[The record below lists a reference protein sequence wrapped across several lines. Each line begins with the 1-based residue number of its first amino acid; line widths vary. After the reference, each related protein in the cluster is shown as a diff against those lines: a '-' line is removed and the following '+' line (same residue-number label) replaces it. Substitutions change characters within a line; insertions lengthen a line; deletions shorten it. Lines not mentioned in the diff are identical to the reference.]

1 MDNTLLQNQ
10 KEFNQKFLGTYQ
22 QELSDP
28 TRKDHQFDS
37 APAVTDGQVKNTS
50 KDDAKALAQQLTPPS
65 VATEELT
72 QTSTSILA
80 LTAFG
85 YPLIDFTNALLP
97 NGAPVGSRHKSAIKL
112 ALDLLIICDGD
123 AQKVITLMSQLQWV
137 KDIVAE
143 RGQKEMD
150 DIMEA
155 AQKLKHKRESENFYE
170 LQPSKDMRH
179 AIEQVTNR
187 RYTDLVKE
195 VNNQMIGKSVDS
207 NSNITD
213 MLERIGDE
221 IAKLF
226 PRYPLLKL
234 LCYGLEKKY
243 YVVALFVGGAF
254 AMTLMTRCW
263 YQSGMEPGRRC
274 RLNSVLEL
282 IGRSGGGKHI
292 AVKLYKLMMTPIK
305 QADAAQEAALNRWN
319 EERDQKSGGEKN
331 KTPRPKGIFRCMPSE
346 TSAAAIR
353 EAQFNAK
360 ELIDGE
366 EWPLHVSHFNSELDD
381 LIDQMKKGYMN
392 IEKLFLKGFHNEP
405 DGAYL
410 KTSSS
415 MIGEYDVH
423 FNAVYSGTPDALRKQ
438 TTKENFVKGRL
449 FRITAVPLA
458 DSDFQT
464 RKRHKYDEKDRERD
478 EALLDWC
485 YKLDSTK
492 GEIPCDDI
500 DLALC
505 QWTDRRMADAKEN
518 NRSLALEDMVK
529 RPYWHGMN
537 YALPFIVSRHWDQM
551 VEDGGKY
558 KCSADF
564 KTDKY
569 DRQLALLIVNAHYAF
584 QQHFFLA
591 VGEQYYDNQESEQA
605 TGRTHQQKT
614 WIGYHRLPQIFTRED
629 VDRCFGYNGN
639 ANSINSKI
647 KRLMDDGLAQK
658 ITSGPDKG
666 KYRKLQ

>member
-1 MDNTLLQNQ
+1 MEKENKS
-10 KEFNQKFLGTYQ
+10 KEFNEKFLGSYQ

-28 TRKDHQFDS
+28 TNKNHQFDS
-37 APAVTDGQVKNTS
+37 EKTMADGQVTNPAT
-50 KDDAKALAQQLTPPS
+50 ATPTEAQQLAAS
-65 VATEELT
+65 VTKPAD
-72 QTSTSILA
+72 SPD

-85 YPLIDFTNALLP
+85 YSLVDFANALLP

-112 ALDLLIICDGD
+112 AYDLLIVCDGD
-123 AQKVITLMSQLQWV
+123 VKKVLHLLMQLPWV
-137 KDIVAE
+137 KDVVAE
-143 RGQKEMD
+143 RGQKEID
-150 DIMEA
+150 DIMDA
-155 AQKLKHKRESENFYE
+155 AQKLKHKRESENYYE
-170 LQPSKDMRH
+170 LLPSKEMRR
-179 AIEQVTNR
+179 AIEQVTGR
-187 RYTDLVKE
+187 KFTALVKE
-195 VNNQMIGKSVDS
+195 IQKQALGGL
-207 NSNITD
+207 TD
-213 MLERIGDE
+213 AEQHDTTAMLERIGRE
-221 IAKLF
+221 IEKLF

-234 LCYGLEKKY
+234 LCHRLERKY

-254 AMTLMTRCW
+254 CMTLMTRCW
-263 YQSGMEPGRRC
+263 YQSGMEPGRKC

-292 AVKLYKLMMTPIK
+292 AVRLYRLLMTPVRK
-305 QADAAQEAALNRWN
+305 SDEAQTAALNRWN

-353 EAQFNAK
+353 EAEFNAK
-360 ELIDGE
+360 EIIDGE

-381 LIDQMKKGYMN
+381 LIEQMKKGYMN

-458 DSDFQT
+458 DSNFQT
-464 RKRHKYDEKDRERD
+464 RKRHKYDDKDREN
-478 EALLDWC
+478 EAALLEWA
-485 YKLDSTK
+485 YKFDACK

-500 DLALC
+500 DMALC
-505 QWTDRRMADAKEN
+505 EWTERRMADAEEN
-518 NRSLALEDMVK
+518 GRNLALEDMVK

-551 VEDGGKY
+551 VEEGGRY
-558 KCSADF
+558 KCPANF
-564 KTDKY
+564 KTDKV

-584 QQHFFLA
+584 QQHFFLT
-591 VGEQYYDNQESEQA
+591 VGEQYYDNQEAEQA
-605 TGRTHQQKT
+605 SNTRHQQKT
-614 WIGYHRLPQIFTRED
+614 LLAYRRLPNPCTPEDIDREYA
-629 VDRCFGYNGN
+629 YNGN
-639 ANSINSKI
+639 KNSINSRL
-647 KRLMDDGLAQK
+647 KRLQDDGMLQR
-658 ITSGPDKG
+658 IRSGEDKG
-666 KYRKLQ
+666 KYRKLA

>member
-1 MDNTLLQNQ
+1 MIQ
-10 KEFNQKFLGTYQ
+10 KEDNKSKDFNEKFLESYRHEQ
-22 QELSDP
+22 SDP
-28 TRKDHQFDS
+28 TDKGHQFDS
-37 APAVTDGQVKNTS
+37 AAAANDQVKNSTTAS
-50 KDDAKALAQQLTPPS
+50 DDARQLAKS
-65 VATEELT
+65 VVSDNPAD
-72 QTSTSILA
+72 

-85 YPLIDFTNALLP
+85 HPLVDFTNALLP

-112 ALDLLIICDGD
+112 AYDLLVVCDGD
-123 AQKVITLMSQLQWV
+123 DKKVMTLLLQLQWV
-137 KDIVAE
+137 KDVVAE
-143 RGQKEMD
+143 RGQKEID

-155 AQKLKHKRESENFYE
+155 AQKLKKKRESENYYE
-170 LQPSKDMRH
+170 LQPSREMRR
-179 AIEQVTNR
+179 AIESVVGR
-187 RYTDLVKE
+187 KYSALVKE
-195 VNNQMIGKSVDS
+195 VQRKMLGMGVTDDDG
-207 NSNITD
+207 ITP
-213 MLERIGDE
+213 MLERIGRE
-221 IAKLF
+221 IEKLF
-226 PRYPLLKL
+226 PRYPLLRL
-234 LCYGLEKKY
+234 LCHRLERKY

-254 AMTLMTRCW
+254 GMTLMTRCW
-263 YQSGMEPGRRC
+263 YQSGMEPGRKC

-292 AVKLYKLMMTPIK
+292 AVNLYKLMMTPVK
-305 QADAAQEAALNRWN
+305 QADEAQKAALNRWN

-353 EAQFNAK
+353 EAEFNAK

-381 LIDQMKKGYMN
+381 LIEQMKKGYMN

-415 MIGEYDVH
+415 LIGEYDVH

-438 TTKENFVKGRL
+438 ATKENFVKGRL

-458 DSDFQT
+458 DSNFKT
-464 RKRHKYDEKDRERD
+464 RKRHKYNEEDRERD
-478 EALLDWC
+478 NALLEWS
-485 YKLDSTK
+485 YKLDATK
-492 GEIPCDDI
+492 GEIPCEDI

-505 QWTDRRMADAKEN
+505 EWTERRMADAEEN
-518 NRSLALEDMVK
+518 GRSKALEDMVK

-537 YALPFIVSRHWDQM
+537 YVLPFIVSRHWNQM
-551 VEDGGKY
+551 VEDGGRY
-558 KCSADF
+558 KCPEDF

-591 VGEQYYDNQESEQA
+591 VGEQYYDNLDAEQA
-605 TGRTHQQKT
+605 SNTHHQQKT
-614 WIGYHRLPQIFTRED
+614 LLAYRRLPNPCTSED
-629 VDRCFGYNGN
+629 VDREYGYEGN
-639 ANSINSKI
+639 KNSINSRL
-647 KRLMDDGLAQK
+647 KRLQDDGLLQK
-658 ITSGPDKG
+658 IRSGQDKG
-666 KYRKLQ
+666 KYRKLA

>member
-1 MDNTLLQNQ
+1 MTANNSS
-10 KEFNQKFLGTYQ
+10 KEFNQKFLGSYQ

-28 TRKDHQFDS
+28 TNKNHQFDS
-37 APAVTDGQVKNTS
+37 EKTTADGQTANATT
-50 KDDAKALAQQLTPPS
+50 ATPAAAQHLAAS
-65 VATEELT
+65 VTKPAGGLD
-72 QTSTSILA
+72 

-85 YPLIDFTNALLP
+85 YPLVDFSNALYP
-97 NGAPVGSRHKSAIKL
+97 NGAPVGSRHKSAIRL
-112 ALDLLIICDGD
+112 AYDLLVVCDGD
-123 AQKVITLMSQLQWV
+123 AEKVRTLLMQLQWV
-137 KDIVAE
+137 KDVVAE
-143 RGQKEMD
+143 RGQKEID
-150 DIMEA
+150 DIMES
-155 AQKLKHKRESENFYE
+155 AQKLKHKRESENYYD
-170 LQPSKDMRH
+170 LLPSKEMRR
-179 AIEQVTNR
+179 AIESVTGR
-187 RYTDLVKE
+187 KFTALVKE
-195 VNNQMIGKSVDS
+195 MQKQALGGLTNAEQQDV
-207 NSNITD
+207 TA
-213 MLERIGDE
+213 MLERIGRE
-221 IAKLF
+221 IEKLF
-226 PRYPLLKL
+226 PYYPEIKR
-234 LCYGLEKKY
+234 LCHRLERKY

-254 AMTLMTRCW
+254 GMTLMTRCW

-292 AVKLYKLMMTPIK
+292 AVRLYRLLMTPVRK
-305 QADAAQEAALNRWN
+305 SDEAQTAALNRWN

-353 EAQFNAK
+353 EAEFNAK
-360 ELIDGE
+360 EIIDGE

-381 LIDQMKKGYMN
+381 LIEQMKKGYMN

-458 DSDFQT
+458 DSNFQT
-464 RKRHKYDEKDRERD
+464 RKRHKYDDKDREND
-478 EALLDWC
+478 AALLDWA
-485 YKLDSTK
+485 YKLDACM

-500 DLALC
+500 DKTLC
-505 QWTDRRMADAKEN
+505 EWTERRMADAEEN
-518 NRSLALEDMVK
+518 GRNLALEDMVK

-537 YALPFIVSRHWDQM
+537 YSLPFIVSRHMDQM
-551 VEDGGKY
+551 IEEGGRY
-558 KCSADF
+558 KCPADF
-564 KTDKY
+564 KTDKI

-591 VGEQYYDNQESEQA
+591 VGEQYYDNQEAEQA
-605 TGRTHQQKT
+605 SNTHHQQKT
-614 WIGYHRLPQIFTRED
+614 ILAYRRLPNPCTPEDIDREYD
-629 VDRCFGYNGN
+629 YRGN
-639 ANSINSKI
+639 KNSINSRV
-647 KRLMDDGLAQK
+647 KRLQDDGLLQK
-658 ITSGPDKG
+658 IRSGEDKG
-666 KYRKLQ
+666 KYRKLS

>member
-1 MDNTLLQNQ
+1 MKEVNNA
-10 KEFNQKFLGTYQ
+10 KEFNEKFLGSYQ
-22 QELSDP
+22 QEQSDP
-28 TRKDHQFDS
+28 TNKNHQFDS
-37 APAVTDGQVKNTS
+37 EKQTAHVELARQV
-50 KDDAKALAQQLTPPS
+50 APPS
-65 VATEELT
+65 KATENLE
-72 QTSTSILA
+72 

-85 YPLIDFTNALLP
+85 YPLIDFTNALMP

-112 ALDLLIICDGD
+112 AYDLLIICDGD
-123 AQKVITLMSQLQWV
+123 ANKVLELMKQLQWV
-137 KDIVAE
+137 KDVVAE
-143 RGQKEMD
+143 RGQKELD
-150 DIMEA
+150 DIMESA
-155 AQKLKHKRESENFYE
+155 KKLKHKRESENYYE
-170 LQPSKDMRH
+170 LQPSKAMLR
-179 AIEQVTNR
+179 AIENVTGR
-187 RYTDLVKE
+187 KYSALVKE
-195 VNNQMIGKSVDS
+195 VQRKMMSSSSEDVEG
-207 NSNITD
+207 ITP
-213 MLERIGDE
+213 MLERIGGE
-221 IAKLF
+221 IEKLF
-226 PRYPLLKL
+226 PHFPLLKL
-234 LCYGLEKKY
+234 LCHRLERKY

-254 AMTLMTRCW
+254 GMTLMTRCW

-292 AVKLYKLMMTPIK
+292 AVNLYKLMMEPVRK
-305 QADAAQEAALNRWN
+305 SDEAQKAALNRWN

-353 EAQFNAK
+353 EAEFNAK
-360 ELIDGE
+360 EIIDGE

-381 LIDQMKKGYMN
+381 IIEQMKKGYMN

-458 DSDFQT
+458 DSDFKT
-464 RKRHKYDEKDRERD
+464 RKRHKYDDNDRKRD

-485 YKLDSTK
+485 YKMDSCK

-500 DLALC
+500 DIALC
-505 QWTDRRMADAKEN
+505 DWTERRMADAEEN
-518 NRSLALEDMVK
+518 NRSKALEDLVK

-537 YALPFIVSRHWDQM
+537 YSLPFIVTRHFDKL
-551 VEDGGKY
+551 VEDGGRF
-558 KCSADF
+558 KCSENF

-569 DRQLALLIVNAHYAF
+569 DRQLALLIVNAHFAF
-584 QQHFFLA
+584 QQHFFLSI
-591 VGEQYYDNQESEQA
+591 GEKYYDDQDSLETS
-605 TGRTHQQKT
+605 GRTHHQKT
-614 WIGYHRLPQIFTRED
+614 WIGYRRLPDPFTSQD
-629 VDRCFGYNGN
+629 VDNCFGYEGKVG
-639 ANSINSKI
+639 SICSKL
-647 KRLMDDGLAQK
+647 KRLVDDGMAQK
-658 ITSGPDKG
+658 ITKGADKG
-666 KYRKLQ
+666 KYRKLM

>member
-1 MDNTLLQNQ
+1 MTEENKS
-10 KEFNQKFLGTYQ
+10 KEFNEKFLGSYQ

-28 TRKDHQFDS
+28 TNKNHQFDS
-37 APAVTDGQVKNTS
+37 D
-50 KDDAKALAQQLTPPS
+50 AQQLAASVTTPA
-65 VATEELT
+65 VNLD
-72 QTSTSILA
+72 

-85 YPLIDFTNALLP
+85 YPITDFTNALLP

-112 ALDLLIICDGD
+112 AYDLLVVCDGD
-123 AQKVITLMSQLQWV
+123 AEKVQALLMQLQWV
-137 KDIVAE
+137 KDVVAE
-143 RGQKEMD
+143 RGQKEID
-150 DIMEA
+150 DIMES
-155 AQKLKHKRESENFYE
+155 AQKLKHKRESENYYE
-170 LQPSKDMRH
+170 LQPSKEMRR
-179 AIEQVTNR
+179 AIEQVTGR
-187 RYTDLVKE
+187 KYLALVKE
-195 VNNQMIGKSVDS
+195 MQKQALGVM
-207 NSNITD
+207 TD
-213 MLERIGDE
+213 AEQQDTTAMLERIGQE
-221 IAKLF
+221 IEKLF
-226 PRYPLLKL
+226 PRYPLIKL
-234 LCYGLEKKY
+234 LCHRLERKY

-254 AMTLMTRCW
+254 CMTLMTRCW
-263 YQSGMEPGRRC
+263 YQSGMEPGRKC

-292 AVKLYKLMMTPIK
+292 AVRLYKLLMTPVRK
-305 QADAAQEAALNRWN
+305 SDEAQTAALNRWN

-353 EAQFNAK
+353 EAEFNAK
-360 ELIDGE
+360 ETIDGD

-381 LIDQMKKGYMN
+381 LIEQMKKGYMN

-458 DSDFQT
+458 DSEFKV
-464 RKRHKYDEKDRERD
+464 RKRHKYDDKDREN
-478 EALLDWC
+478 EAALLEWA
-485 YKLDSTK
+485 YKFDACK

-505 QWTDRRMADAKEN
+505 EWTERRMADAEEN
-518 NRSLALEDMVK
+518 GRNLALEDMVK

-537 YALPFIVSRHWDQM
+537 YSLPYIVSRHWDQM
-551 VEDGGKY
+551 IEEGGRY
-558 KCSADF
+558 KCPADF
-564 KTDKY
+564 KTDKF
-569 DRQLALLIVNAHYAF
+569 DRQLAMLIVNAHYAF

-591 VGEQYYDNQESEQA
+591 IGEQYYDNQEQLQA
-605 TGRTHQQKT
+605 SGRTHQQKT
-614 WIGYHRLPQIFTRED
+614 WIGYRRLPNPFTSLD
-629 VDRCFGYNGN
+629 VDICFGYEGKTG
-639 ANSINSKI
+639 SICSKI
-647 KRLMDDGLAQK
+647 KRLVDDGMAQK
-658 ITSGPDKG
+658 ITKGEDKG
-666 KYRKLQ
+666 KYRKLM

>member
-1 MDNTLLQNQ
+1 MTEENKS
-10 KEFNQKFLGTYQ
+10 KEFNEKFLGSYQ

-28 TRKDHQFDS
+28 TNKNHQFDS
-37 APAVTDGQVKNTS
+37 D
-50 KDDAKALAQQLTPPS
+50 AQQLAAS
-65 VATEELT
+65 VTMPAVNLD
-72 QTSTSILA
+72 

-85 YPLIDFTNALLP
+85 YPITDFTNALLP

-112 ALDLLIICDGD
+112 AYDLLVVCDGD
-123 AQKVITLMSQLQWV
+123 AEKVQALLMQLQWV
-137 KDIVAE
+137 KDVVAE
-143 RGQKEMD
+143 RGQKEID

-155 AQKLKHKRESENFYE
+155 SQKLKHKRESENYYE
-170 LQPSKDMRH
+170 LQPSKEMRR
-179 AIEQVTNR
+179 AIEQVTGR
-187 RYTDLVKE
+187 KYLALVKE
-195 VNNQMIGKSVDS
+195 MQKQALGVM
-207 NSNITD
+207 TD
-213 MLERIGDE
+213 AEQQDTTAMLERIGQE
-221 IAKLF
+221 IEKLF
-226 PRYPLLKL
+226 PRYPLIKL
-234 LCYGLEKKY
+234 LCHRLERKY

-254 AMTLMTRCW
+254 CMTLMTRCW
-263 YQSGMEPGRRC
+263 YQSGMEPGRKC

-292 AVKLYKLMMTPIK
+292 AVRLYKLLMTPVRK
-305 QADAAQEAALNRWN
+305 SDEAQTAALNRWN

-353 EAQFNAK
+353 EAEFNAK
-360 ELIDGE
+360 ETIDGD

-381 LIDQMKKGYMN
+381 LIEQMKKGYMN

-458 DSDFQT
+458 NSDFKT
-464 RKRHKYDEKDRERD
+464 RKRHKYDDKDREN
-478 EALLDWC
+478 EAALLEWA
-485 YKLDSTK
+485 YKFDACK

-505 QWTDRRMADAKEN
+505 EWTERRMADAEEN
-518 NRSLALEDMVK
+518 GRNLALEDMVK

-537 YALPFIVSRHWDQM
+537 YSLPFIVSRHWDQM
-551 VEDGGKY
+551 IEEGGRY
-558 KCSADF
+558 KCPADF
-564 KTDKY
+564 KTDKF
-569 DRQLALLIVNAHYAF
+569 DRQLAMLIVNAHYAF

-591 VGEQYYDNQESEQA
+591 IGEQYYDNQEQLQA
-605 TGRTHQQKT
+605 SGRTHQQKT
-614 WIGYHRLPQIFTRED
+614 WIGYRRLPNPFTSHD
-629 VDRCFGYNGN
+629 VDVCFGYEGKTG
-639 ANSINSKI
+639 SICSKL
-647 KRLMDDGLAQK
+647 KRLVDDGLAQK
-658 ITSGPDKG
+658 INKGKDKG
-666 KYRKLQ
+666 KYRKLM

>member
-1 MDNTLLQNQ
+1 MEELKNSV
-10 KEFNQKFLGTYQ
+10 ESFNEKFLESYRKEQ
-22 QELSDP
+22 SDP
-28 TRKDHQFDS
+28 TDKGHQFDS
-37 APAVTDGQVKNTS
+37 ETPPADGQVKNPETTDATS
-50 KDDAKALAQQLTPPS
+50 PVVSS
-65 VATEELT
+65 VASVLDTKVFEHPVL
-72 QTSTSILA
+72 
-80 LTAFG
+80 
-85 YPLIDFTNALLP
+85 DFVNMLLP
-97 NGAPVGSRHKSAIKL
+97 GGAPVGSRHKTALKL
-112 ALDLLIICDGD
+112 ASDLLIMCDGN
-123 AQKVITLMSQLQWV
+123 AEAVSKTMCQLPWV

-143 RGQKEMD
+143 RGQKELD
-150 DIMEA
+150 DIMDA
-155 AQKLKHKRESENFYE
+155 AQKLKHKRESENLNE
-170 LQPSKDMRH
+170 LQPSRDMRR
-179 AIEQVTNR
+179 AIEKVTGR
-187 RYTDLVKE
+187 KYAALVKE
-195 VNNQMIGKSVDS
+195 VHNKMMAVAGAEGENDSV
-207 NSNITD
+207 TA
-213 MLERIGDE
+213 MLERIGKE
-221 IAKLF
+221 IEKLF
-226 PRYPLLKL
+226 PHYPLLKL
-234 LCYGLEKKY
+234 LCHRLERKY

-254 AMTLMTRCW
+254 GMTLMTRCW

-292 AVKLYKLMMTPIK
+292 AVNLYKLMMTPVR
-305 QADAAQEAALNRWN
+305 QADEAQKAALNRWN

-353 EAQFNAK
+353 EAEFNAK
-360 ELIDGE
+360 EIIDGE

-458 DSDFQT
+458 DSNFKS

-485 YKLDSTK
+485 YKLDATK

-505 QWTDRRMADAKEN
+505 EWTERRMADAFEN
-518 NRSLALEDMVK
+518 NRSFALEDMVK

-537 YALPFIVSRHWDQM
+537 YALPFIVSRHFGQM
-551 VEDGGKY
+551 VEDGGRY
-558 KCSADF
+558 KCPADF
-564 KTDKY
+564 KTDRY

-591 VGEQYYDNQESEQA
+591 VGEEYYDNQQTMQA
-605 TGRTHQQKT
+605 SNTKHQQKT
-614 WIGYHRLPQIFTRED
+614 WLCYHRLPNPFTAMD
-629 VDRCFGYNGN
+629 VDQCFGYEGN
-639 ANSINSKI
+639 KNNIYSKI
-647 KRLMDDGLAQK
+647 KRLCDDGLAQK
-658 ITSGPDKG
+658 IRSGEDKG
-666 KYRKLQ
+666 KYRRMM

>member
-1 MDNTLLQNQ
+1 MTEQNKS
-10 KEFNQKFLGTYQ
+10 KEFNEKFLGSYQ
-22 QELSDP
+22 QEQSDP
-28 TRKDHQFDS
+28 TNKNHQFYS
-37 APAVTDGQVKNTS
+37 EKATTDGQVTP
-50 KDDAKALAQQLTPPS
+50 APAQQLAASVTKPS
-65 VATEELT
+65 ANLD
-72 QTSTSILA
+72 

-85 YPLIDFTNALLP
+85 YPLVDFTNALLP

-112 ALDLLIICDGD
+112 AYDLLVVCDGD
-123 AQKVITLMSQLQWV
+123 AQKVQALLMQLQWV
-137 KDIVAE
+137 KNVVAE
-143 RGQKEMD
+143 RGQKEID

-155 AQKLKHKRESENFYE
+155 AQKLKKKRESENYYD
-170 LQPSKDMRH
+170 LLPSKEMRR
-179 AIEQVTNR
+179 AIEQVTGR
-187 RYTDLVKE
+187 KYTALVKE
-195 VNNQMIGKSVDS
+195 IQKLAMGGL
-207 NSNITD
+207 TD
-213 MLERIGDE
+213 AEQQDTTAMLERIGRE
-221 IAKLF
+221 IEKLF
-226 PRYPLLKL
+226 PYYPELKR
-234 LCYGLEKKY
+234 LCYRLERKY

-254 AMTLMTRCW
+254 GMTLMTRCW
-263 YQSGMEPGRRC
+263 YQSGMEPGRKC

-292 AVKLYKLMMTPIK
+292 AVRLYKLLMTPVK
-305 QADAAQEAALNRWN
+305 KFDEAQTAALNRWN

-353 EAQFNAK
+353 EAEFNAK
-360 ELIDGE
+360 EIIDGE

-458 DSDFQT
+458 DSNFQT
-464 RKRHKYDEKDRERD
+464 RKRHKYDDKDREND
-478 EALLDWC
+478 AALLEWA
-485 YKLDSTK
+485 YKMDACK

-505 QWTDRRMADAKEN
+505 EWTERRMADAEEN
-518 NRSLALEDMVK
+518 GRNLALEDMVK

-537 YALPFIVSRHWDQM
+537 YSLPFIVSRHWDQM
-551 VEDGGKY
+551 VEENGRY
-558 KCSADF
+558 KCPADF
-564 KTDKY
+564 KTDKI

-591 VGEQYYDNQESEQA
+591 VGEQYYDNQETQQVS
-605 TGRTHQQKT
+605 GRTHQQKT
-614 WIGYHRLPQIFTRED
+614 WIGYRRLPNPFTRQD
-629 VDRCFGYNGN
+629 VDECFGYDGN
-639 ANSINSKI
+639 TNNINSKV
-647 KRLMDDGLAQK
+647 KRLVDDGMALK
-658 ITSGPDKG
+658 ITKGEDKG
-666 KYRKLQ
+666 KFKKLM

>member
-1 MDNTLLQNQ
+1 MTEENKS
-10 KEFNQKFLGTYQ
+10 KEFNEKFLGSYQ

-28 TRKDHQFDS
+28 TNKNHQFDS
-37 APAVTDGQVKNTS
+37 N
-50 KDDAKALAQQLTPPS
+50 AQQLAASVTTPA
-65 VATEELT
+65 VNLD
-72 QTSTSILA
+72 

-85 YPLIDFTNALLP
+85 YPITDFTNALLP

-112 ALDLLIICDGD
+112 AYDLLVVCDGD
-123 AQKVITLMSQLQWV
+123 AEKVQALLIQLQWV
-137 KDIVAE
+137 KDVVAE
-143 RGQKEMD
+143 RGQKEID
-150 DIMEA
+150 DIMES
-155 AQKLKHKRESENFYE
+155 AQKLKHKRESENYYE
-170 LQPSKDMRH
+170 LQPSKEMRR
-179 AIEQVTNR
+179 AIEQVTGR
-187 RYTDLVKE
+187 KYLALVKE
-195 VNNQMIGKSVDS
+195 MQKQALGVM
-207 NSNITD
+207 TD
-213 MLERIGDE
+213 AEQQDTTAMLERIGQE
-221 IAKLF
+221 IEKLF
-226 PRYPLLKL
+226 PRYPLIKL
-234 LCYGLEKKY
+234 LCHRLERKY

-254 AMTLMTRCW
+254 CMTLMTRCW
-263 YQSGMEPGRRC
+263 YQSGMEPGRKC

-292 AVKLYKLMMTPIK
+292 AVRLYKLLMTPVRK
-305 QADAAQEAALNRWN
+305 SDEAQTAALNRWN

-353 EAQFNAK
+353 EAEFNAK
-360 ELIDGE
+360 ETIDGD

-381 LIDQMKKGYMN
+381 LIEQMKKGYMN

-458 DSDFQT
+458 NSDFKT
-464 RKRHKYDEKDRERD
+464 RKRHKYDDKDREN
-478 EALLDWC
+478 EAALLEWA
-485 YKLDSTK
+485 YKFDACK

-505 QWTDRRMADAKEN
+505 EWTERRMADAEEN
-518 NRSLALEDMVK
+518 GRNLALEDMVK

-537 YALPFIVSRHWDQM
+537 YSLPFIVSRHWDQM
-551 VEDGGKY
+551 IEEGGRY
-558 KCSADF
+558 KCPADF
-564 KTDKY
+564 KTDKF
-569 DRQLALLIVNAHYAF
+569 DRQLAMLIVNAHYAF

-591 VGEQYYDNQESEQA
+591 IGEQYYDNQEQLQA
-605 TGRTHQQKT
+605 SGRTHQQKT
-614 WIGYHRLPQIFTRED
+614 WIGYRRLPNPFTSHD
-629 VDRCFGYNGN
+629 VDVCFGYEGKTG
-639 ANSINSKI
+639 SICSKL
-647 KRLMDDGLAQK
+647 KRLVDDGLAQK
-658 ITSGPDKG
+658 INKGEDKG
-666 KYRKLQ
+666 KYRKLM